1 MAAVPAGLLVGLALA
16 PRFARITPAALWALL
31 LTGAAISVSGVA
43 TWAPWAGL
51 ALMTCG
57 VGVGVAN
64 TLIQTRFQSSVPAEL
79 QGRVFSLVGAVLVV
93 GQPLGLLLT
102 APLVAGVGVRGGLA
116 VCGIALL
123 AVVVAGRHGV
133 NPRETDEYCQPAAD
147 TLAVPLLAERS

>member
-1 MAAVPAGLLVGLALA
+1 VM
-16 PRFARITPAALWALL
+16 
-31 LTGAAISVSGVA
+31 
-43 TWAPWAGL
+43 
-51 ALMTCG
+51 
-57 VGVGVAN
+57 
-64 TLIQTRFQSSVPAEL
+64 
-79 QGRVFSLVGAVLVV
+79 VV